1 MSTIETPIRENKIY
15 SRPYESVTKIKKENL
30 NLKKS
35 EKSNF
40 QSKDLKDKKK
50 EFKDK
55 KDKPF
60 SKTKNTN
67 QSAIKKFATKSFP
80 KDKVQQ
86 DKNSKT
92 NQDEVYFRQRST
104 RKISGVFPTKV
115 PLENKKLKRSFRFLF
130 FLRSEENKNNI
141 IGTKIQFTDINFL
154 RVFLTKYGKIRS
166 RHVTRLK
173 MYQQTEIAKLIRRA
187 RSSCLIP
194 LNLTVLF

>member
-1 MSTIETPIRENKIY
+1 MSTIETPIRENKLY
-15 SRPYESVTKIKKENL
+15 SKPYESGTNTKKENL
-30 NLKKS
+30 NFKKS
-35 EKSNF
+35 EKSTF
-40 QSKDLKDKKK
+40 QSKDFKDKKK

-55 KDKPF
+55 KDKAF
-60 SKTKNTN
+60 SKLKNNN
-67 QSAIKKFATKSFP
+67 QSAIKKFATKSFQ
-80 KDKVQQ
+80 KDKVQ

-104 RKISGVFPTKV
+104 RKISGVIPPKISI
-115 PLENKKLKRSFRFLF
+115 EQKKLKRSFRFLF
-130 FLRSEENKNNI
+130 FLRSEEKKNSI

-166 RHVTRLK
+166 RHITRLK